1 VLENG
6 SVETRDA
13 VRLVEKL
20 RAGFPHQA
28 LTDAHVET
36 YVRYLRDLDAAATEA
51 LVEELIATSVD
62 FPRIAE
68 LRRPLIEAAAGIPEP
83 ADAYRS
89 LSEPGG
95 DVHQLARDV
104 RELMGGVWAFK
115 TSENPGITRAQF
127 LKLYAEKRDELLRRA
142 NVTHFRSAA

>member
-1 VLENG
+1 MEK
-6 SVETRDA
+6 RDA
-13 VRLVEKL
+13 VRLVDKL
-20 RAGFPHQA
+20 QGGFPHQT

-36 YVRYLRDLDAAATEA
+36 YVRYLRDLDAGATEA
-51 LVEELIATSVD
+51 LIEELIASSVE

-68 LRRPLIEAAAGIPEP
+68 LRRPIIEAAAGIPGP
-83 ADAYRS
+83 AEAYRS

-95 DVHQLARDV
+95 EVHELARDV

-115 TSENPGITRAQF
+115 TSENPSITRAQF
-127 LKLYAEKRDELLRRA
+127 LKLYGEKRDELLRTA

>member
-1 VLENG
+1 MEKRN
-6 SVETRDA
+6 A

-20 RAGFPHQA
+20 QAGFPHQA
-28 LTDAHVET
+28 LTAAQAET
-36 YVRYLRDLDAAATEA
+36 YAQYFRDLDVAATEA
-51 LVEELIATSVD
+51 LIEELIASSVE

-68 LRRPLIEAAAGIPEP
+68 LRRPIIEAAAGIPDP
-83 ADAYRS
+83 AEAYRS

-95 DVHQLARDV
+95 DVHELAREV

-115 TSENPGITRAQF
+115 TSENPSITRAQF
-127 LKLYAEKRDELLRRA
+127 LKLYAEKREELLRKA